1 MPSARVL
8 VVDDSVVTR
17 QFLSESLGRQPD
29 IEVVG
34 VAANGRIALA
44 KLDRLTV
51 DVIILDVEMPDM
63 DGLETL
69 RELRRRPT
77 RPRVIMFSAHT
88 TEQARTTVDAMA
100 LGAED
105 CVAKPSGLSGADA
118 EPKLAVQALAER
130 IRMLT
135 RAKRPSSRISQ
146 TLQVLRSSRGE
157 GSGPVNALKRRVEVV
172 AIGASTGGPNALCQL
187 FASLPSFFPTPILIV
202 QHMPVGFTKPLA
214 ERLTRESKLP
224 VEEGA
229 EGIRLTGGKAWI
241 APAGRHMVVQRDR
254 TGCYLHLHDAP
265 PVWSCRPAVDVLFD
279 SVAVA
284 FPRSALG
291 VVMTGMG
298 EDGRLGS
305 MAIRKAG
312 GSVIAQDEQSSV
324 VWGMAGAVANAGL
337 AEAVLPLENLGDE
350 IARRTRRSSHE

>member
-17 QFLSESLGRQPD
+17 QFLSEKLGVHPD

-44 KLDRLTV
+44 KLDRLMV
-51 DVIILDVEMPDM
+51 DVIILDVEMPEM
-63 DGLETL
+63 DGLATL

-77 RPRVIMFSAHT
+77 RPRVIMFSAYT
-88 TEQARTTVDAMA
+88 TEQAKTTVDALA

-118 EPKLAVQALAER
+118 EPQLAVQAILER

-135 RAKRPSSRISQ
+135 KAKRPGSRISQ
-146 TLQVLRSSRGE
+146 GVPVLRSARSE
-157 GSGPVNALKRRVEVV
+157 PSGPAGAAKQRVDVV

-187 FASLPSFFPTPILIV
+187 FERLPGLFPAPILIV
-202 QHMPVGFTKPLA
+202 QHMPVGFTKPFA
-214 ERLTRESKLP
+214 ERLTRESKIP

-229 EGIRLTGGKAWI
+229 EGVRVTAGKAWI
-241 APAGRHMVVQRDR
+241 APAGRHMVVRRDR
-254 TGCYLHLHDAP
+254 TGCYLHLHDDP
-265 PVWSCRPAVDVLFD
+265 PVWSCRPAVDVLFE
-279 SVAVA
+279 SVATV

-305 MAIRKAG
+305 MAICRAG

-337 AEAVLPLENLGDE
+337 AEAILPLESLGDE
-350 IARRTRRSSHE
+350 IARRARRSP